1 MSIVMIAAMVAFVLA
16 LVHASI
22 VNGWRSAIGRA
33 RPRGTDEATAPDL
46 PAITVLV
53 PARDAEGTL
62 AALLQDLHAQRFP
75 RERMDV
81 LVVDDHSTDNT
92 AAIARG
98 MMRQWPGLRVIA
110 LEGAEGKK
118 AAITEGVRHATG
130 ELILITDADAR
141 CGPDRLAALARFW
154 SRSEHDMVLL
164 PVITTGRGILGFLQE
179 EEQFALLGALAGSA
193 FEGHP
198 VLAGGANMAFTRSAF
213 EAVRGYEG
221 DGWASGDDLFLLK
234 RMLRAGMRIGCL
246 LDPAVVVEV
255 PAEPDLP
262 AMFVQRLRWA
272 GKMHAVGGPGTRSGA
287 LAVLLPWILLAV
299 TVFAVISLD
308 LGGGFLRTWALLAAA
323 WLLWIVPVIGLVNAA
338 KRALGVRPAPFRSLL
353 ALLVFPLYSLPV
365 ALASFVVRARWKGRP
380 A

>member
-22 VNGWRSAIGRA
+22 VNGWRSAISRA
-33 RPRGTDEATAPDL
+33 GSTAPDGSMTPDL

-62 AALLQDLHAQRFP
+62 AALLQDLHAQHHP
-75 RERMDV
+75 RERTEV
-81 LVVDDHSTDNT
+81 LVVDDQSTDNT

-98 MMRQWPGLRVIA
+98 MMRQWPGLRVIS
-110 LEGAEGKK
+110 LEGRQGKK
-118 AAITEGVRHATG
+118 AAITEGVRQAAG
-130 ELILITDADAR
+130 EWILVTDADAR
-141 CGPDRLAALARFW
+141 CGPDRLSALAGYW

-164 PVITTGRGILGFLQE
+164 PVTTTGRGFLGLLQE

-221 DGWASGDDLFLLK
+221 DEWASGDDLFLLK
-234 RMLRAGMRIGCL
+234 RMLRAGRRIGCL

-255 PAEPDLP
+255 SAAPDLR

-287 LAVLLPWILLAV
+287 LAVLLPWVLLAV
-299 TVFAVISLD
+299 MLAAGVTLD
-308 LGGGFLRTWALLAAA
+308 LGEGLVRAWALIIAA
-323 WLLWIVPVIGLVNAA
+323 WLIWIVPVIGLVNAA
-338 KRALGVRPAPFRSLL
+338 KRALHVRPAPLRSLL
-353 ALLVFPLYSLPV
+353 ALLVFPLYSLPI
-365 ALASFVVRARWKGRP
+365 ALASFVVRTRWKGRP